1 MQGCLKCPMDNSPRE
16 VLGQNISTS
25 VAINNNLFWGED
37 SFAVGFF
44 EVRLTFV
51 LDNVLNIFQSL
62 YKS

>member
-1 MQGCLKCPMDNSPRE
+1 MQGCLKCLMDNSPRE

-25 VAINNNLFWGED
+25 VAINNLFWGED